1 MQVKFAEKCKEAF
14 RDSLAMQV
22 NEVSDMVHAKMRS
35 VWDLQEQAAKLK
47 VRIQI

>member
-14 RDSLAMQV
+14 RDALVMQV
-22 NEVSDMVHAKMRS
+22 NEVADMVHAKMRS